1 MASDIYR
8 TESQEILKLEKI
20 LVQKFNKKTMKN
32 HITKIVTFA
41 ILITTLISC
50 KVSKDIETPK
60 DAFPENFRNASV
72 SSDTTSIADVEW
84 KNFFTEKDIIKLID
98 SAVARNNDLQIAEK
112 NIEIAQYRF
121 TQSKWG
127 NVPQVNLFVNASTSN
142 PSDNSFTGL
151 NLNQAIGA
159 KHIDDYSAGASLSWE
174 ADIWGKIRNQKK
186 GAYAGYLQSEE
197 VKKALQTNIVANVSR
212 GYYNLLMLD
221 AQLDI
226 ARQNLRLN
234 DSTTNIIKLKYDAGQ
249 VTTLAIQQSEAQKL
263 NSAQLIPLL
272 EQNIA
277 IQENALSVLTGSF
290 PDSKERT
297 IRLSSIEVKNNNA
310 IGIPSSLVSRRPDV
324 KSAELALKVANANV
338 GITKADL
345 YPTLRITAQGGVNSF
360 ETSNW
365 FNIPAS
371 LFGTVAGG
379 LTQPLLNNKK
389 LKTQYNISVAE
400 REKAVLAFRQSV
412 LVAVSE
418 VSDTLV
424 KVEKLQQQ
432 ETFLKEKVKTLQQA
446 IKNANLL
453 FKNGMAEYLEVLTAQ
468 ANLLQ
473 SELELADIKRQQ
485 LTANTDL
492 YRALG
497 GGWK

>member
-1 MASDIYR
+1 
-8 TESQEILKLEKI
+8 
-20 LVQKFNKKTMKN
+20 MKN
-32 HITKIVTFA
+32 HITKIVMIA

-72 SSDTTSIADVEW
+72 SKDTASIGDTEW
-84 KNFFTEKDIIKLID
+84 KNFFTEKDVIQLID
-98 SAVARNNDLQIAEK
+98 SAVARNNDLQIATK
-112 NIEIAQYRF
+112 NIEIAHYRF

-127 NVPQVNLFVNASTSN
+127 NVPEVNLSVAASSSN
-142 PSDNSFTGL
+142 PSDNSFTGK
-151 NLNQAIGA
+151 NLGQALGQN
-159 KHIDDYSAGASLSWE
+159 HINDFTAGATLSWE
-174 ADIWGKIRNQKK
+174 ADIWGRIKNQKK
-186 GAYAGYLQSEE
+186 GAFAGYLQSEE
-197 VKKALQTNIVANVSR
+197 VKKALQTTIVANVSK

-226 ARQNLRLN
+226 ARQNLKLN

-249 VTTLAIQQSEAQKL
+249 VTSLAIQQSEAQKL
-263 NSAQLIPLL
+263 NAAQLIPLL

-290 PDSKERT
+290 PNSKQRSL
-297 IRLSSIEVKNNNA
+297 RLSAMEVKTNNA

-324 KSAELALKVANANV
+324 KSAELALQAANANV
-338 GITKADL
+338 GVTKANL
-345 YPTLRITAQGGVNSF
+345 YPALRITAQGGVNSF

-389 LKTQYNISVAE
+389 VKTQYNIAVAE
-400 REKAVLAFRQSV
+400 REKAVFVFRQAV

-418 VSDTLV
+418 VSDALV

-432 ETFLKEKVKTLQQA
+432 ESFLQQRVKTLQQA

-453 FKNGMAEYLEVLTAQ
+453 FKNGMAEYLEVLSAQ
-468 ANLLQ
+468 SNLLQ
-473 SELELADIKRQQ
+473 SELELANIKREQ
-485 LTANTDL
+485 LSANTEL

>member
-1 MASDIYR
+1 MI
-8 TESQEILKLEKI
+8 
-20 LVQKFNKKTMKN
+20 
-32 HITKIVTFA
+32 A
-41 ILITTLISC
+41 ILITTIISC

-60 DAFPENFRNASV
+60 DAFPDNFRNASV
-72 SSDTTSIADVEW
+72 SKDTASIADVEW
-84 KNFFTEKDIIKLID
+84 KNFFTEKDIIQLID
-98 SAVARNNDLQIAEK
+98 SAVARNNDLQIAVK

-127 NVPQVNLFVNASTSN
+127 NIPQVNLSVSASTSN
-142 PSDNSFTGL
+142 PSDNSFTGK
-151 NLNQAIGA
+151 NLGQALGQN
-159 KHIDDYSAGASLSWE
+159 HIDDYSAGASLSWE

-186 GAYAGYLQSEE
+186 GAFAGYLQSEE
-197 VKKALQTNIVANVSR
+197 VKKALQTTIVANVSK

-221 AQLDI
+221 AQLEI
-226 ARQNLRLN
+226 AKQNYKLN

-263 NSAQLIPLL
+263 VSAQLIPQL

-290 PDSKERT
+290 PNSKTRT
-297 IRLSSIEVKNNNA
+297 IRLSTLEVKNNKA
-310 IGIPSSLVSRRPDV
+310 VGIPSSLVSRRPDV

-345 YPTLRITAQGGVNSF
+345 YPSLKITAQGGVNSF

-389 LKTQYNISVAE
+389 VRTQYNIAVAE
-400 REKAVLAFRQSV
+400 REKAVLSFRQSV

-418 VSDTLV
+418 VSDALV

-432 ETFLKEKVKTLQQA
+432 ESFLKERVKTLQQA

-453 FKNGMAEYLEVLTAQ
+453 FKNGMAEYLEVLSAQ
-468 ANLLQ
+468 SNLLQ

-485 LTANTDL
+485 LTANTEL

-497 GGWK
+497 GGWR

>member
-1 MASDIYR
+1 MI
-8 TESQEILKLEKI
+8 
-20 LVQKFNKKTMKN
+20 
-32 HITKIVTFA
+32 A

-72 SSDTTSIADVEW
+72 SKDTASIGDTEW
-84 KNFFTEKDIIKLID
+84 KNFFTEKDVIQLID
-98 SAVARNNDLQIAEK
+98 SAVARNNDLQIATK
-112 NIEIAQYRF
+112 NIEIAHYRF

-127 NVPQVNLFVNASTSN
+127 NVPEVNLSVAASSSN
-142 PSDNSFTGL
+142 PSDNSFTGK
-151 NLNQAIGA
+151 NLGQALGQN
-159 KHIDDYSAGASLSWE
+159 HINDFTAGATLSWE
-174 ADIWGKIRNQKK
+174 ADIWGRIKNQKK
-186 GAYAGYLQSEE
+186 GAFAGYLQSEE
-197 VKKALQTNIVANVSR
+197 VKKALQTTIVANVSK

-226 ARQNLRLN
+226 ARQNLKLN

-249 VTTLAIQQSEAQKL
+249 VTSLAIQQSEAQKL
-263 NSAQLIPLL
+263 NAAQLIPLL

-290 PDSKERT
+290 PNSKQRSL
-297 IRLSSIEVKNNNA
+297 RLSALEVKTNNA

-324 KSAELALKVANANV
+324 KSAELALQAANANV
-338 GITKADL
+338 GVTKANL
-345 YPTLRITAQGGVNSF
+345 YPALRITAQGGVNSF

-389 LKTQYNISVAE
+389 VRTQYNIAVAE
-400 REKAVLAFRQSV
+400 REKAVFGFRQAV

-418 VSDTLV
+418 VSDALV

-432 ETFLKEKVKTLQQA
+432 ESFLQQRVKTLQQA

-453 FKNGMAEYLEVLTAQ
+453 FKNGMAEYLEVLSAQ
-468 ANLLQ
+468 SNLLQ
-473 SELELADIKRQQ
+473 SELELANIKREQ
-485 LTANTDL
+485 LSANTEL

>member
-1 MASDIYR
+1 MVS
-8 TESQEILKLEKI
+8 
-20 LVQKFNKKTMKN
+20 V
-32 HITKIVTFA
+32 
-41 ILITTLISC
+41 LITTIISC

-60 DAFPENFRNASV
+60 DALPENFRNASV
-72 SSDTTSIADVEW
+72 SGDTTSIGDLEW
-84 KNFFTEKDIIKLID
+84 KNFFTEKDIIQLID
-98 SAVARNNDLQIAEK
+98 SAVAKNNDLLIAQK

-127 NVPQVNLFVNASTSN
+127 NVPQVNLGVTASTSN
-142 PSDNSFTGL
+142 PSDNSFTGK
-151 NLNQAIGA
+151 NLNQALGQN
-159 KHIDDYSAGASLSWE
+159 HINDFNAGATLSWE
-174 ADIWGKIRNQKK
+174 ADIWGKIKNQKK
-186 GAYAGYLQSEE
+186 GAFANYLQSEE
-197 VKKALQTNIVANVSR
+197 VKKALQTTIVANVSK

-226 ARQNLRLN
+226 ARQNLKLN

-249 VTTLAIQQSEAQKL
+249 VTSLAIQQSEAQKL

-272 EQNIA
+272 EQNIE

-290 PDSKERT
+290 PNSKQRT
-297 IRLSSIEVKNNNA
+297 ILLNAIEVKNNA
-310 IGIPSSLVSRRPDV
+310 SIGIPSSLVGRRPDV
-324 KSAELALKVANANV
+324 KSAELNLKIANANV

-345 YPTLRITAQGGVNSF
+345 YPALRITAQGGVNSF
-360 ETSNW
+360 ETSTW

-379 LTQPLLNNKK
+379 ITQPLLNNKR
-389 LKTQYNISVAE
+389 LKTEYNIAIAE
-400 REKAVLAFRQSV
+400 REKAVLNFRQSV

-418 VSDTLV
+418 VSNALV
-424 KVEKLQQQ
+424 QVEKLEEQ
-432 ETFLKEKVKTLQQA
+432 ESFLQEKVKTLQQA

-473 SELELADIKRQQ
+473 SELELADIKRAQ
-485 LTANTDL
+485 LSANTEL

-497 GGWK
+497 GGWR

>member
-1 MASDIYR
+1 M
-8 TESQEILKLEKI
+8 
-20 LVQKFNKKTMKN
+20 KKY
-32 HITKIVTFA
+32 ITKIVITSMLIITF
-41 ILITTLISC
+41 ISC

-72 SSDTTSIADVEW
+72 SKDTASIGDLQW
-84 KNFFTEKDIIKLID
+84 KNFFTEKDIIQLID
-98 SAVARNNDLQIAEK
+98 SAVARNNDLQIATK

-127 NVPQVNLFVNASTSN
+127 NVPQANLFVNANTSN
-142 PSDNSFTGL
+142 PSDNSFTGM
-151 NLNQAIGA
+151 NLNQALGV
-159 KHIDDYSAGASLSWE
+159 KHIEDYSAGVSLSWE
-174 ADIWGKIRNQKK
+174 ADIWGKIKNQKK
-186 GAYAGYLQSEE
+186 GAFASYLQSEE
-197 VKKALQTNIVANVSR
+197 VKKALQTTIVANVSS

-221 AQLDI
+221 AQLEI
-226 ARQNLRLN
+226 AKKNVQLI
-234 DSTTNIIKLKYDAGQ
+234 DSTTTIIKLKFDAGQ
-249 VTTLAIQQSEAQKL
+249 VTSLAIQQSEAQKL
-263 NSAQLIPLL
+263 NAAQLVPLL

-290 PDSKERT
+290 PNSKQRN
-297 IRLSSIEVKNNNA
+297 IRLTAIAIKNNA
-310 IGIPSSLVSRRPDV
+310 SIGIPSSLVSRRPDV

-345 YPTLRITAQGGVNSF
+345 YPTLKITAQGGLNSF

-371 LFGTVAGG
+371 LFGTALGG

-389 LKTQYNISVAE
+389 LKTQYNIAVAE
-400 REKAVLAFRQSV
+400 RENAILNFRQSV

-418 VSDTLV
+418 VSDALV
-424 KVEKLQQQ
+424 KTEKLQQQ
-432 ETFLKEKVKTLQQA
+432 EFFLQERVKTLHLA
-446 IKNANLL
+446 IKNAKML
-453 FKNGMAEYLEVLTAQ
+453 FQNGMAEYLEVLSAQ

-473 SELELADIKRQQ
+473 SELELANIKREQ
-485 LTANTDL
+485 LTANTEL

-497 GGWK
+497 GGWR

>member
-1 MASDIYR
+1 M
-8 TESQEILKLEKI
+8 
-20 LVQKFNKKTMKN
+20 
-32 HITKIVTFA
+32 
-41 ILITTLISC
+41 
-50 KVSKDIETPK
+50 
-60 DAFPENFRNASV
+60 
-72 SSDTTSIADVEW
+72 
-84 KNFFTEKDIIKLID
+84 
-98 SAVARNNDLQIAEK
+98 
-112 NIEIAQYRF
+112 
-121 TQSKWG
+121 
-127 NVPQVNLFVNASTSN
+127 
-142 PSDNSFTGL
+142 
-151 NLNQAIGA
+151 
-159 KHIDDYSAGASLSWE
+159 
-174 ADIWGKIRNQKK
+174 
-186 GAYAGYLQSEE
+186 
-197 VKKALQTNIVANVSR
+197 QTNIVANVSR

-221 AQLDI
+221 AQLEI
-226 ARQNLRLN
+226 ARQNLKLN

-290 PDSKERT
+290 PNSKERT
-297 IRLSSIEVKNNNA
+297 IRLSAIDVKHNTA
-310 IGIPSSLVSRRPDV
+310 IGIPSALVSRRPDV

-345 YPTLRITAQGGVNSF
+345 YPALRITAQGGLNSF

-379 LTQPLLNNKK
+379 LTRPLLNNKRVR
-389 LKTQYNISVAE
+389 TQYNIAVAE
-400 REKAVLAFRQSV
+400 REKAVLNFRQSV

-418 VSDTLV
+418 VSDALV

-432 ETFLKEKVKTLQQA
+432 ETFLKEKVKTLQFA

>member
-1 MASDIYR
+1 MTQI
-8 TESQEILKLEKI
+8 K
-20 LVQKFNKKTMKN
+20 MKN
-32 HITKIVTFA
+32 YITKIVMIA
-41 ILITTLISC
+41 ILITTIISC

-60 DAFPENFRNASV
+60 DAFPENFRSASV
-72 SSDTTSIADVEW
+72 SKDTTSIGDLEW
-84 KNFFTEKDIIKLID
+84 KNFFTEKDIVQLID
-98 SAVARNNDLQIAEK
+98 SAVARNNDLQIAVK

-127 NVPQVNLFVNASTSN
+127 NIPQVNLNVTASTSN
-142 PSDNSFTGL
+142 PSDNSFTGK
-151 NLNQAIGA
+151 NLSQALGQN
-159 KHIDDYSAGASLSWE
+159 HIDDFSAGGTLTWE

-186 GAYAGYLQSEE
+186 GAFAGYLQSEE
-197 VKKALQTNIVANVSR
+197 VKKALQTNIVANVSK

-226 ARQNLRLN
+226 ARQNLKLN
-234 DSTTNIIKLKYDAGQ
+234 DSTTSIIKLKYDAGQ
-249 VTTLAIQQSEAQKL
+249 VTSLAIQQSEAQKL
-263 NSAQLIPLL
+263 NAAQLIPLL

-290 PDSKERT
+290 PSSKQRNT
-297 IRLSSIEVKNNNA
+297 RLTAIEVKNNNA

-324 KSAELALKVANANV
+324 KSAELALKAANANV

-345 YPTLRITAQGGVNSF
+345 YPALRITAQGGVNSF
-360 ETSNW
+360 EASNW

-379 LTQPLLNNKK
+379 LTQPLLNGKRVR
-389 LKTQYNISVAE
+389 TQYNIAVAE
-400 REKAVLAFRQSV
+400 REKAVLNFRQSV

-418 VSDTLV
+418 VSDALV
-424 KVEKLQQQ
+424 KVEKLEQQ
-432 ETFLKEKVKTLQQA
+432 EAFLQQRVKTLQQA

-453 FKNGMAEYLEVLTAQ
+453 FKNGMAEYLEVLSAQ

-473 SELELADIKRQQ
+473 SELELANIKREQ
-485 LTANTDL
+485 LSANTDL

>member
-1 MASDIYR
+1 MA
-8 TESQEILKLEKI
+8 
-20 LVQKFNKKTMKN
+20 V
-32 HITKIVTFA
+32 

-60 DAFPENFRNASV
+60 DAFPENFRSASV

-84 KNFFTEKDIIKLID
+84 KKFFTEQDIVKLID
-98 SAVARNNDLQIAEK
+98 SAVTRNNDLQIAQK
-112 NIEIAQYRF
+112 NIEIAKYRF
-121 TQSKWG
+121 TQTKWG

-186 GAYAGYLQSEE
+186 GAYASYLQSSE
-197 VKKALQTNIVANVSR
+197 VKKALQTTIVANVSK

-221 AQLDI
+221 AQLEI
-226 ARQNLRLN
+226 AKKNVQLN

-249 VTTLAIQQSEAQKL
+249 VTSLAVQQSEAQKL
-263 NSAQLIPLL
+263 TAAQLVPLL

-290 PDSKERT
+290 PGAKERNTLLTNIT
-297 IRLSSIEVKNNNA
+297 IENNTK
-310 IGIPSSLVSRRPDV
+310 IGIPSSVVSRRPDV
-324 KSAELALKVANANV
+324 KSAELALKAANANV

-345 YPTLRITAQGGVNSF
+345 YPALRITAQGGLNSF

-379 LTQPLLNNKK
+379 LTQPIFNNKK
-389 LKTQYNISVAE
+389 VRTQYNIAVAE
-400 REKAVLAFRQSV
+400 REKAVLNFRQQV

-418 VSDTLV
+418 VADAMV

-432 ETFLKEKVKTLQQA
+432 QTLLQERVKTLQTA
-446 IKNANLL
+446 IRNANLL
-453 FKNGMAEYLEVLTAQ
+453 FKNGMAEYLEVITAQ
-468 ANLLQ
+468 SNLLQ

-485 LTANTDL
+485 LSANTDL

-497 GGWK
+497 GGWR

>member
-1 MASDIYR
+1 MI
-8 TESQEILKLEKI
+8 
-20 LVQKFNKKTMKN
+20 
-32 HITKIVTFA
+32 A

-72 SSDTTSIADVEW
+72 SKDTASIGDTEW
-84 KNFFTEKDIIKLID
+84 KNFFTEKDVIQLID
-98 SAVARNNDLQIAEK
+98 SAVARNNDLQIATK
-112 NIEIAQYRF
+112 NIEIAHYRF

-127 NVPQVNLFVNASTSN
+127 NVPEVNLSVAASSSN
-142 PSDNSFTGL
+142 PSDNSFTGK
-151 NLNQAIGA
+151 NLGQALGQN
-159 KHIDDYSAGASLSWE
+159 HINDFTAGATLSWE
-174 ADIWGKIRNQKK
+174 ADIWGRIKNQKK
-186 GAYAGYLQSEE
+186 GAFAGYLQSEE
-197 VKKALQTNIVANVSR
+197 VKKALQTTIVANVSK

-226 ARQNLRLN
+226 ARQNLKLN

-249 VTTLAIQQSEAQKL
+249 VTSLAIQQSEAQKL
-263 NSAQLIPLL
+263 NAAQLIPLL

-290 PDSKERT
+290 PNSKQRSL
-297 IRLSSIEVKNNNA
+297 RLSAMEVKTNNA

-324 KSAELALKVANANV
+324 KSAELALQAANANV
-338 GITKADL
+338 GVTKANL
-345 YPTLRITAQGGVNSF
+345 YPALRITAQGGVNSF

-389 LKTQYNISVAE
+389 VKTQYNIAVAE
-400 REKAVLAFRQSV
+400 REKAVFVFRQAV

-418 VSDTLV
+418 VSDALV

-432 ETFLKEKVKTLQQA
+432 ESFLQQRVKTLQQA

-453 FKNGMAEYLEVLTAQ
+453 FKNGMAEYLEVLSAQ
-468 ANLLQ
+468 SNLLQ
-473 SELELADIKRQQ
+473 SELELANIKREQ
-485 LTANTDL
+485 LSANTEL

>member
-1 MASDIYR
+1 M
-8 TESQEILKLEKI
+8 
-20 LVQKFNKKTMKN
+20 V
-32 HITKIVTFA
+32 A

-50 KVSKDIETPK
+50 SVSKDIETPK
-60 DAFPENFRNASV
+60 DALPENFRNASV
-72 SSDTTSIADVEW
+72 SKDTTSIADLEW

-98 SAVARNNDLQIAEK
+98 SAVVRNNDLQIATK

-121 TQSKWG
+121 TQSKWN
-127 NVPQVNLFVNASTSN
+127 NVPQVNLGVTASTSN
-142 PSDNSFTGL
+142 PSDNSFTGK
-151 NLNQAIGA
+151 NLGQALGQN
-159 KHIDDYSAGASLSWE
+159 HINDFTAGATLSWE
-174 ADIWGKIRNQKK
+174 ADIWGKIKNQKK
-186 GAYAGYLQSEE
+186 GAYAEYLQSEE
-197 VKKALQTNIVANVSR
+197 VKKALQTTIVADVSK

-221 AQLDI
+221 AQLEI
-226 ARQNLRLN
+226 AKQTLKLN
-234 DSTTNIIKLKYDAGQ
+234 DSTTSIIKLKYDAGQ
-249 VTTLAIQQSEAQKL
+249 VTSLAIQQSEAQKL

-297 IRLSSIEVKNNNA
+297 IRLSTIAVKNNAA

-338 GITKADL
+338 GITKADF
-345 YPTLRITAQGGVNSF
+345 YPALRITAQGGVNSF
-360 ETSNW
+360 EASNW
-365 FNIPAS
+365 FTIPAS

-389 LKTQYNISVAE
+389 VRTQYNIAVVE
-400 REKAVLAFRQSV
+400 REKAVINFRQSV

-418 VSDTLV
+418 VADALV
-424 KVEKLQQQ
+424 AVEKLQQQ
-432 ETFLKEKVKTLQQA
+432 EAFLQERVKTLQQA

-453 FKNGMAEYLEVLTAQ
+453 FKNGMAEYLEVLSAQ
-468 ANLLQ
+468 ASLLQ
-473 SELELADIKRQQ
+473 SELELADIKRAQ
-485 LTANTDL
+485 LSANTEL

-497 GGWK
+497 GGWR

>member
-1 MASDIYR
+1 MI
-8 TESQEILKLEKI
+8 
-20 LVQKFNKKTMKN
+20 
-32 HITKIVTFA
+32 A
-41 ILITTLISC
+41 ILITTIISC

-72 SSDTTSIADVEW
+72 SKDTTSIADVEW
-84 KNFFTEKDIIKLID
+84 KNFFTEKDIIELID
-98 SAVARNNDLQIAEK
+98 SAVARNNDLQIATK

-127 NVPQVNLFVNASTSN
+127 NVPQVNLNVSASTSN
-142 PSDNSFTGL
+142 PSDNSFTGK
-151 NLNQAIGA
+151 NLGQALGQN
-159 KHIDDYSAGASLSWE
+159 HIDDYSAGATLSWE

-197 VKKALQTNIVANVSR
+197 VKKALQTTIVANVSK

-221 AQLDI
+221 AQLEI
-226 ARQNLRLN
+226 AKQNYKLN

-263 NSAQLIPLL
+263 VSAQLIPQL

-290 PDSKERT
+290 PNSKTRT
-297 IRLSSIEVKNNNA
+297 TRLSVLEVKNNNA

-345 YPTLRITAQGGVNSF
+345 YPSLKITAQGGVNSF

-389 LKTQYNISVAE
+389 VRTQYNIAVAE
-400 REKAVLAFRQSV
+400 REKAVLSFRQSV
-412 LVAVSE
+412 LIAVSE
-418 VSDTLV
+418 VSDALV

-432 ETFLKEKVKTLQQA
+432 ESFLKERVKTLQQA

-453 FKNGMAEYLEVLTAQ
+453 FKNGMAEYLEVLSAQ
-468 ANLLQ
+468 SNLLQ

-485 LTANTDL
+485 LSANTEL

-497 GGWK
+497 GGWR

>member
-1 MASDIYR
+1 M
-8 TESQEILKLEKI
+8 
-20 LVQKFNKKTMKN
+20 V
-32 HITKIVTFA
+32 A

-50 KVSKDIETPK
+50 SVSKDIETPK
-60 DAFPENFRNASV
+60 DALPENFRNASV
-72 SSDTTSIADVEW
+72 SKDTTSIADLEW

-98 SAVARNNDLQIAEK
+98 SAVVRNNDLQIATK

-121 TQSKWG
+121 TQSKWN
-127 NVPQVNLFVNASTSN
+127 NVPQINLGVNASTSN
-142 PSDNSFTGL
+142 PSDNSFTGK
-151 NLNQAIGA
+151 NLGQALGQN
-159 KHIDDYSAGASLSWE
+159 HINDFTAGATLSWE
-174 ADIWGKIRNQKK
+174 ADIWGKIKNQKK
-186 GAYAGYLQSEE
+186 GAFAEYLQSEE
-197 VKKALQTNIVANVSR
+197 VKKALQTTIVADVSK

-221 AQLDI
+221 AQLEI
-226 ARQNLRLN
+226 ARQTLKLN

-249 VTTLAIQQSEAQKL
+249 VTSLAIQQSEAQKL

-290 PDSKERT
+290 PNSKERT
-297 IRLSSIEVKNNNA
+297 IRLSTIAVKNNA
-310 IGIPSSLVSRRPDV
+310 AVGIPSSLVSRRPDV

-338 GITKADL
+338 GITKADF
-345 YPTLRITAQGGVNSF
+345 YPALRITAQGGVNSF

-379 LTQPLLNNKK
+379 LTQPLLNNKRVR
-389 LKTQYNISVAE
+389 TQYNIAVVE
-400 REKAVLAFRQSV
+400 REKAVINFRQSV

-418 VSDTLV
+418 VADALV
-424 KVEKLQQQ
+424 AVEKLQQQ
-432 ETFLKEKVKTLQQA
+432 EAFLQERVKTLQQA

-453 FKNGMAEYLEVLTAQ
+453 FKNGMAEYLEVLSAQ
-468 ANLLQ
+468 ASLLQ
-473 SELELADIKRQQ
+473 SELELADIKRAQ
-485 LTANTDL
+485 LSANTEL

-497 GGWK
+497 GGWR

>member
-1 MASDIYR
+1 M
-8 TESQEILKLEKI
+8 
-20 LVQKFNKKTMKN
+20 V
-32 HITKIVTFA
+32 IV
-41 ILITTLISC
+41 LISTLISC
-50 KVSKDIETPK
+50 KVSKDIETPTN
-60 DAFPENFRNASV
+60 AFPENFRNASV
-72 SSDTTSIADVEW
+72 STDTTSIADLEW

-98 SAVARNNDLQIAEK
+98 SAVAKNNDLQIATK

-127 NVPQVNLFVNASTSN
+127 NIPQVNLSVNGSTSN
-142 PSDNSFTGL
+142 PSDNSFTGM
-151 NLNQAIGA
+151 NLNQALGQ

-186 GAYAGYLQSEE
+186 GAFASYLQSEE
-197 VKKALQTNIVANVSR
+197 VKKALQTTIVANVSK

-221 AQLDI
+221 AQLEI
-226 ARQNLRLN
+226 AKQNLKLN
-234 DSTTNIIKLKYDAGQ
+234 DSTSKIIQLKYNSGQ
-249 VTTLAIQQSEAQKL
+249 VTSLAIQQSEAQQL
-263 NSAQLIPLL
+263 TASQLIPQL

-290 PDSKERT
+290 PNSKERT
-297 IRLSSIEVKNNNA
+297 IRLSAIEVKNNSA

-324 KSAELALKVANANV
+324 KSAELALKIANANV

-345 YPTLRITAQGGVNSF
+345 YPALKITAQGGVNSF
-360 ETSNW
+360 ETSSW

-389 LKTQYNISVAE
+389 VRTQYNITKVE
-400 REKAVLAFRQSV
+400 REKAVLSFRQSV

-418 VSDTLV
+418 VADALV
-424 KVEKLQQQ
+424 KVEKLEQQ
-432 ETFLKEKVKTLQQA
+432 ESFLQKRVKTLQQA
-446 IKNANLL
+446 IKNSNLL

-468 ANLLQ
+468 SNLLQ
-473 SELELADIKRQQ
+473 SELELANMKREQ
-485 LTANTDL
+485 LAANTEL

>member
-1 MASDIYR
+1 MI
-8 TESQEILKLEKI
+8 
-20 LVQKFNKKTMKN
+20 
-32 HITKIVTFA
+32 A
-41 ILITTLISC
+41 ILITTIISC

-72 SSDTTSIADVEW
+72 SKDTTSIADLEW
-84 KNFFTEKDIIKLID
+84 KNFFTEKDIIQLID
-98 SAVARNNDLQIAEK
+98 SAVTRNNDLQIATK
-112 NIEIAQYRF
+112 NIEIAQYKF

-127 NVPQVNLFVNASTSN
+127 NVPQVNLNVSASTSN
-142 PSDNSFTGL
+142 PSDNSFTGK
-151 NLNQAIGA
+151 NLGQALGQN
-159 KHIDDYSAGASLSWE
+159 HIDDYSAGATLSWE
-174 ADIWGKIRNQKK
+174 ADIWGKIKNQKK
-186 GAYAGYLQSEE
+186 GAFAGYLQSEE
-197 VKKALQTNIVANVSR
+197 VKKALQTTIVANVSK

-221 AQLDI
+221 AQLEI
-226 ARQNLRLN
+226 AKQNYKLN

-249 VTTLAIQQSEAQKL
+249 VTSLAIQQSEAQKL
-263 NSAQLIPLL
+263 VSAQLIPQL

-290 PDSKERT
+290 PNSKTRT
-297 IRLSSIEVKNNNA
+297 TRLSVLEVKNNNA

-324 KSAELALKVANANV
+324 KSAELALKIANANV

-345 YPTLRITAQGGVNSF
+345 YPALKITAQGGVNSF

-389 LKTQYNISVAE
+389 VRTQYNIAVAE
-400 REKAVLAFRQSV
+400 REKAVLSFRQSV

-418 VSDTLV
+418 VSDALV

-432 ETFLKEKVKTLQQA
+432 ESFLRERVKTLQQA

-453 FKNGMAEYLEVLTAQ
+453 FKNGMAEYLEVLSAQ

-473 SELELADIKRQQ
+473 SELELANIKREQ
-485 LTANTDL
+485 LTANTEL

-497 GGWK
+497 GGWR

>member
-1 MASDIYR
+1 M
-8 TESQEILKLEKI
+8 
-20 LVQKFNKKTMKN
+20 V
-32 HITKIVTFA
+32 A

-60 DAFPENFRNASV
+60 DALPENFRSASV
-72 SSDTTSIADVEW
+72 SKDSASIADLEW
-84 KNFFTEKDIIKLID
+84 KNFFTEKDIIRLID
-98 SAVARNNDLQIAEK
+98 SAVARNNDLQIATK

-127 NVPQVNLFVNASTSN
+127 NIPQVNLFVNASTSN

-174 ADIWGKIRNQKK
+174 ADIWGKIKNQKK
-186 GAYAGYLQSEE
+186 GAYANYLQSEE
-197 VKKALQTNIVANVSR
+197 VKKALQTNVVAYVSK

-221 AQLDI
+221 EQLDI
-226 ARQNLRLN
+226 ARQTLKLN

-249 VTTLAIQQSEAQKL
+249 VTSLAIQQSEAQKL

-297 IRLSSIEVKNNNA
+297 IRLSEISIRNNPA
-310 IGIPSSLVSRRPDV
+310 IGFPSSLVSRRPDV
-324 KSAELALKVANANV
+324 KSAELALKAANANV

-345 YPTLRITAQGGVNSF
+345 YPALRITAQGGVNSF

-379 LTQPLLNNKK
+379 LTQPLLNNKRVR
-389 LKTQYNISVAE
+389 TQYNIAVAE
-400 REKAVLAFRQSV
+400 REKAVISFRQSV

-418 VSDTLV
+418 VADALV
-424 KVEKLQQQ
+424 AVEKLQQQ
-432 ETFLKEKVKTLQQA
+432 ETFLQERVKTLQQA
-446 IKNANLL
+446 IKNSNLL
-453 FKNGMAEYLEVLTAQ
+453 FKNGMAEYLEVLSAQ
-468 ANLLQ
+468 ASLLQ
-473 SELELADIKRQQ
+473 SELELADIKRAQ
-485 LTANTDL
+485 LSANTEL

-497 GGWK
+497 GGWR

>member
-1 MASDIYR
+1 
-8 TESQEILKLEKI
+8 
-20 LVQKFNKKTMKN
+20 MKN
-32 HITKIVTFA
+32 HITKIVMIA

-60 DAFPENFRNASV
+60 NAFPENFRNASI
-72 SSDTTSIADVEW
+72 SSDTSSIADVEW

-98 SAVARNNDLQIAEK
+98 SAVAKNNDLQIAEK
-112 NIEIAQYRF
+112 NIEIAHYRF

-127 NVPQVNLFVNASTSN
+127 NVPQVNLLVNASTSN
-142 PSDNSFTGL
+142 PSDNSFTGK
-151 NLNQAIGA
+151 NLGQALGQN
-159 KHIDDYSAGASLSWE
+159 HIDDFSAGASLSWE

-186 GAYAGYLQSEE
+186 GAYAEYLQSAE

-226 ARQNLRLN
+226 ARQNFRLN

-249 VTTLAIQQSEAQKL
+249 VTSLAIQQSEAQKL

-272 EQNIA
+272 EQNIS

-290 PDSKERT
+290 PNSKERT
-297 IRLSSIEVKNNNA
+297 IRLSSIEVKHNTA
-310 IGIPSSLVSRRPDV
+310 VGIPSSLVSRRPDV
-324 KSAELALKVANANV
+324 KSAELALKAANANV

-345 YPTLRITAQGGVNSF
+345 YPALRITAQGGVNSF
-360 ETSNW
+360 EASNW

-389 LKTQYNISVAE
+389 VRTQYNIAVAE
-400 REKAVLAFRQSV
+400 REKAVISFRQSV

-418 VSDTLV
+418 VSDALV

-432 ETFLKEKVKTLQQA
+432 ETFLQEKVKTLQQA

>member
-1 MASDIYR
+1 M
-8 TESQEILKLEKI
+8 
-20 LVQKFNKKTMKN
+20 KK
-32 HITKIVTFA
+32 HISKIVMVA
-41 ILITTLISC
+41 ILTTTLISC
-50 KVSKDIETPK
+50 TVSKDIETPK

-72 SSDTTSIADVEW
+72 SKDTTSIANLEW
-84 KNFFTEKDIIKLID
+84 KNFFTEKDIIQLID
-98 SAVARNNDLQIAEK
+98 SAVTRNNDLQIATK
-112 NIEIAQYRF
+112 NIKIAQYRF

-127 NVPQVNLFVNASTSN
+127 NVPQANLFVNASTSN
-142 PSDNSFTGL
+142 PSDNSFTGM
-151 NLNQAIGA
+151 NLNQALGQ
-159 KHIDDYSAGASLSWE
+159 KHIDDYSAGVSLSWE

-186 GAYAGYLQSEE
+186 GAYANYLQSEE
-197 VKKALQTNIVANVSR
+197 VKKALQTSIVANVSK

-226 ARQNLRLN
+226 ARQNLKLN
-234 DSTTNIIKLKYDAGQ
+234 DSTSKIIKLKHDSGQ
-249 VTTLAIQQSEAQKL
+249 VTSLAIQQAEAQRL
-263 NSAQLIPLL
+263 NAAQLIPLL

-290 PDSKERT
+290 PNSKDRT
-297 IRLSSIEVKNNNA
+297 IRLSSVEVKNNTTT
-310 IGIPSSLVSRRPDV
+310 GIPSSLVSRRPDV

-338 GITKADL
+338 GITKSDL
-345 YPTLRITAQGGVNSF
+345 YPALRITAQGGVNSF

-379 LTQPLLNNKK
+379 LTQPLLNSKK
-389 LKTQYNISVAE
+389 VRTQYNIAKIE
-400 REKAVLAFRQSV
+400 REKAVLSFRQAV

-418 VSDTLV
+418 VSDALV

-432 ETFLKEKVKTLQQA
+432 EVFLKEKVKTLQQA

-453 FKNGMAEYLEVLTAQ
+453 FQNGMAEYLEVLSAQ

-473 SELELADIKRQQ
+473 SELELANIKREQ
-485 LTANTDL
+485 LSANTEL

-497 GGWK
+497 GGWR

>member
-1 MASDIYR
+1 MTTY
-8 TESQEILKLEKI
+8 K
-20 LVQKFNKKTMKN
+20 MKN
-32 HITKIVTFA
+32 YITKIVMIA
-41 ILITTLISC
+41 ILITTIISC

-72 SSDTTSIADVEW
+72 SKDTTSIADLEW

-98 SAVARNNDLQIAEK
+98 SAVAKNNDLQIAVK

-127 NVPQVNLFVNASTSN
+127 NVPQVNLNVSASTSN
-142 PSDNSFTGL
+142 PSDNSFTGK
-151 NLNQAIGA
+151 NLGQALGQN
-159 KHIDDYSAGASLSWE
+159 HIDDYSAGASLSWE

-197 VKKALQTNIVANVSR
+197 VKKALQTTIVANVSK

-221 AQLDI
+221 AQLEI
-226 ARQNLRLN
+226 AKQNYKLN
-234 DSTTNIIKLKYDAGQ
+234 DSTTAIIKLKYDAGQ

-263 NSAQLIPLL
+263 VSAQLIPQL

-290 PDSKERT
+290 PNAKTRT
-297 IRLSSIEVKNNNA
+297 IRLSALEVKNNKA
-310 IGIPSSLVSRRPDV
+310 TGIPSSLVSRRPDV

-345 YPTLRITAQGGVNSF
+345 YPALRITAQGGVNSF

-389 LKTQYNISVAE
+389 VRTQYNIAVAE
-400 REKAVLAFRQSV
+400 REKAVLSFRQSV

-418 VSDTLV
+418 VSDALV

-432 ETFLKEKVKTLQQA
+432 ESFLKERVKTLQQA

-453 FKNGMAEYLEVLTAQ
+453 FKNGMAEYLEVLSAQ

-473 SELELADIKRQQ
+473 SELELANIKREQ
-485 LTANTDL
+485 LSANTEL

-497 GGWK
+497 GGWR

>member
-1 MASDIYR
+1 M
-8 TESQEILKLEKI
+8 TKHK
-20 LVQKFNKKTMKN
+20 MKN
-32 HITKIVTFA
+32 YITKIVMIA
-41 ILITTLISC
+41 ILITTIISC

-72 SSDTTSIADVEW
+72 SKDTTSIGDVEW
-84 KNFFTEKDIIKLID
+84 KNFYTEKDIIQLID
-98 SAVARNNDLQIAEK
+98 SAVARNNDLQIAVK

-127 NVPQVNLFVNASTSN
+127 NVPQVNLSVTASTSN
-142 PSDNSFTGL
+142 PSDNSFTGK
-151 NLNQAIGA
+151 NLGQALGQN
-159 KHIDDYSAGASLSWE
+159 HIDDYSAGATLSWE
-174 ADIWGKIRNQKK
+174 ADIWGKIKNQKK

-197 VKKALQTNIVANVSR
+197 VKKALQTTIVANVSK

-221 AQLDI
+221 AQLEI
-226 ARQNLRLN
+226 AKQNFKLN

-263 NSAQLIPLL
+263 VSAQLIPQL

-277 IQENALSVLTGSF
+277 IQENALSVLTGAF
-290 PDSKERT
+290 PNSKTRS
-297 IRLSSIEVKNNNA
+297 IRLATLEVKNNNA

-324 KSAELALKVANANV
+324 KSAELALKAANANV

-345 YPTLRITAQGGVNSF
+345 YPSLKITAQGGVNSF

-389 LKTQYNISVAE
+389 VRTQYNIAVAE
-400 REKAVLAFRQSV
+400 REKAVLSFRQSV

-418 VSDTLV
+418 VSDALV

-432 ETFLKEKVKTLQQA
+432 ESFLKERVKTLQQA

-453 FKNGMAEYLEVLTAQ
+453 FKNGMAEYLEVLSAQ

-473 SELELADIKRQQ
+473 SELELANIKREQ
-485 LTANTDL
+485 LSANTDL

>member
-1 MASDIYR
+1 MK
-8 TESQEILKLEKI
+8 KL
-20 LVQKFNKKTMKN
+20 MKN
-32 HITKIVTFA
+32 YITKIVMIA
-41 ILITTLISC
+41 ILITTIISC

-60 DAFPENFRNASV
+60 DALPENFRNASV
-72 SSDTTSIADVEW
+72 SKDTTSIADLEW
-84 KNFFTEKDIIKLID
+84 KNFFTEKDIVQLID
-98 SAVARNNDLQIAEK
+98 SAVTRNNDLQVAQK

-127 NVPQVNLFVNASTSN
+127 NIPQVNLVVTASTSN
-142 PSDNSFTGL
+142 PSDNSFTGK
-151 NLNQAIGA
+151 NLSQALGQ

-174 ADIWGKIRNQKK
+174 ADIWGKIKNQKK

-197 VKKALQTNIVANVSR
+197 VKKALQTTIVANVSK

-221 AQLDI
+221 AQLEI
-226 ARQNLRLN
+226 AKQNVQLN
-234 DSTTNIIKLKYDAGQ
+234 DSTTTIIKLKYDAGQ
-249 VTTLAIQQSEAQKL
+249 VTNLAIQQSEAQKL
-263 NSAQLIPLL
+263 TAAQLIPLL

-290 PDSKERT
+290 PSSKERNT
-297 IRLSSIEVKNNNA
+297 ILTAITVKNNTA

-324 KSAELALKVANANV
+324 KSAELALKIANANV
-338 GITKADL
+338 GVTKADF
-345 YPTLRITAQGGVNSF
+345 YPALRITAQGGLNSF

-379 LTQPLLNNKK
+379 LTQPLLNNKRV
-389 LKTQYNISVAE
+389 KTQYNIAVAE
-400 REKAVLAFRQSV
+400 REKAVLNFRQSV

-418 VSDTLV
+418 VSDAMV
-424 KVEKLQQQ
+424 KVEKLEQQ
-432 ETFLKEKVKTLQQA
+432 EAFLQERVKTLQQA

-453 FKNGMAEYLEVLTAQ
+453 FKNGMAEYLEVLSAQ
-468 ANLLQ
+468 SNLLQ
-473 SELELADIKRQQ
+473 SELELADIKRAQ
-485 LTANTDL
+485 LSANTDL